1 LLLLPLLLVC
11 VFQSIPN
18 PTATEWDER
27 TRRTNAE
34 RMQGVE

>member
-1 LLLLPLLLVC
+1 LLLLLLVC

-27 TRRTNAE
+27 TRRINAE
-34 RMQGVE
+34 RMEGVE